1 MFNNYLTP
9 TDSNG
14 LRCEL
19 KQIVIAA
26 GLCLIGASAMAQQ
39 ETTLSTVN
47 VEAAADSGFKAET
60 STQGKFT
67 APLLD
72 TPKTVQVINEELIKQ
87 TGATSL
93 QDALRSTPGITF
105 GNGEGGNPSGDQPF
119 IRGMDAQSST
129 FVDGM
134 RDISAGT
141 REVFNLE
148 SVEVIKGADSAYAG
162 RGGAG

>member
-93 QDALRSTPGITF
+93 QDALRST
-105 GNGEGGNPSGDQPF
+105 
-119 IRGMDAQSST
+119 
-129 FVDGM
+129 
-134 RDISAGT
+134 
-141 REVFNLE
+141 
-148 SVEVIKGADSAYAG
+148 
-162 RGGAG
+162 

>member
-1 MFNNYLTP
+1 MSNNQLTP

-19 KQIVIAA
+19 KQIVIAT

-47 VEAAADSGFKAET
+47 VEAAAENAFKAE
-60 STQGKFT
+60 SSSQGKFT

-72 TPKTVQVINEELIKQ
+72 TPKTVQIINEELIKQ

-93 QDALRSTPGITF
+93 Q
-105 GNGEGGNPSGDQPF
+105 
-119 IRGMDAQSST
+119 
-129 FVDGM
+129 
-134 RDISAGT
+134 
-141 REVFNLE
+141 
-148 SVEVIKGADSAYAG
+148 
-162 RGGAG
+162 

>member
-1 MFNNYLTP
+1 LNGIENYYQYHLESARFFKNRLFIKSMSNNHLTP

-47 VEAAADSGFKAET
+47 VEAAADASFKTEA
-60 STQGKFT
+60 SPQGKFT

-72 TPKTVQVINEELIKQ
+72 TPKTVQVINEEIIKQ

-93 QDALRSTPGITF
+93 QDACAPPPASPSATAKAATPRR
-105 GNGEGGNPSGDQPF
+105 PALHP
-119 IRGMDAQSST
+119 RH
-129 FVDGM
+129 
-134 RDISAGT
+134 
-141 REVFNLE
+141 
-148 SVEVIKGADSAYAG
+148 G
-162 RGGAG
+162 RPVQHLCGRHA